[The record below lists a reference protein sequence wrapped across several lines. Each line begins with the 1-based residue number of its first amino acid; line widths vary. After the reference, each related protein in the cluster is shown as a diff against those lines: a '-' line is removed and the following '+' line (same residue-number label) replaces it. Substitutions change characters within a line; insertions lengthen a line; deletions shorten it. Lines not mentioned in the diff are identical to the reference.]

1 MSAELNSKTPFD
13 RTESTVKGYGR
24 THPSGKWPGG
34 AKVAVS
40 FCCE

>member
-1 MSAELNSKTPFD
+1 MNVELNSKTPMD
-13 RTESTVKGYGR
+13 RTEKTIRGYDK

-40 FCCE
+40 FCCK